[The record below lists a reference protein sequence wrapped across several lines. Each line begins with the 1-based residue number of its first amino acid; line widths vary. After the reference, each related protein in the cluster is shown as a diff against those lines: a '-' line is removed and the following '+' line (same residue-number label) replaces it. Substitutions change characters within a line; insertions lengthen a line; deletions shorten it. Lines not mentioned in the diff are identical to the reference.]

1 MERTRLPI
9 AVAVTAWLGVAV
21 VLHPDAAS
29 AHARLV
35 RSDPPRGASLK
46 TQPSAVRLWL
56 SEPIEPAY
64 SRVAVT
70 NEAGQ
75 PMVTSPAAVSPEDP
89 KLLVLELPELPAG
102 TYLVTFEVLSVDG
115 HRVKQSF
122 PFTIKG
128 GAKPN

>member
-1 MERTRLPI
+1 
-9 AVAVTAWLGVAV
+9 
-21 VLHPDAAS
+21 
-29 AHARLV
+29 
-35 RSDPPRGASLK
+35 
-46 TQPSAVRLWL
+46 
-56 SEPIEPAY
+56 
-64 SRVAVT
+64 
-70 NEAGQ
+70 
-75 PMVTSPAAVSPEDP
+75 MVTSPAAVSPEDP